1 MNMEFTE
8 SSAPT
13 SPLSRLQRFARPKA
27 PQERCE
33 LCGATIGAK
42 HDHLLELNT
51 RQLHCSC
58 EACAILF
65 SGDRNEKQRYRRVPR
80 RLLRLSEVDPSDA
93 LWESLSIPINLAFF
107 YRIGDSGKVLAMY
120 PSPAGATESLLP
132 IDAWKDLTATC
143 ETLRHMQSDVEALII
158 NHIGKRRD
166 CFLVPIDECYR
177 LVGLI
182 RSQWRGLSGGQE
194 VWKAISD
201 FFDELH
207 RRASA
212 AGGVIHA

>member
-1 MNMEFTE
+1 
-8 SSAPT
+8 
-13 SPLSRLQRFARPKA
+13 
-27 PQERCE
+27 
-33 LCGATIGAK
+33 
-42 HDHLLELNT
+42 
-51 RQLHCSC
+51 
-58 EACAILF
+58 
-65 SGDRNEKQRYRRVPR
+65 
-80 RLLRLSEVDPSDA
+80 
-93 LWESLSIPINLAFF
+93 
-107 YRIGDSGKVLAMY
+107 
-120 PSPAGATESLLP
+120 
-132 IDAWKDLTATC
+132 
-143 ETLRHMQSDVEALII
+143 ALII